1 MWRGEK
7 GSGTR
12 LGEAFPGMFL
22 ALWIQEKPPETVGFG
37 DENCSHSRAGKG
49 GSPREFLDPHPAPAA
64 AALSG
69 TGIGDSPPPTL
80 ETLDWLFQSWKTFL
94 SDSSQEGKKSNGKI
108 SQASERGNTKSFSW
122 DFRGGKKKKTLEL
135 FPVLSHPLPPFPQ
148 EGAAAPWN

>member
-80 ETLDWLFQSWKTFL
+80 ETLDWLFQSWKIFL
-94 SDSSQEGKKSNGKI
+94 SDSSQEGKNPMGKSPRHRREGTQRAFPGI
-108 SQASERGNTKSFSW
+108 SG
-122 DFRGGKKKKTLEL
+122 DGKKKKLWNY
-135 FPVLSHPLPPFPQ
+135 FLS
-148 EGAAAPWN
+148 